1 MSPSS
6 SANLAASSSLFYSSI
21 AFYFSNSAYSIY
33 HYLASRFVTTLFLSQ
48 TINASLLILNSH
60 IASCM
65 TNLKAG
71 NAGADFLK
79 LIVIVSGTIV
89 VSLTV
94 EPFLLEDLAVL
105 TTLRA
110 C

>member
-1 MSPSS
+1 
-6 SANLAASSSLFYSSI
+6 
-21 AFYFSNSAYSIY
+21 
-33 HYLASRFVTTLFLSQ
+33 
-48 TINASLLILNSH
+48 
-60 IASCM
+60 M